1 MDLQTCGRQSWR
13 SRPSAKIRQATQIL
27 PDFLGGN
34 AVVFRKRGRPSVTKN
49 VRNFI
54 ENRPKMRPGPP
65 LGPLNEGRNPKM
77 ATSGVPSQFFLAGSR
92 FGRLGDLFLD
102 VFLPILGPPGDPKN
116 RPGEGHERNLGLQG
130 RSPDAKFS
138 RLGKKHVSDSFSNDF
153 RFKNGV
159 EKPCIS
165 GRHSHRK
172 VSQSKVRSKVRMRRI
187 IRKIQ
192 VRRPIRRNDKNRS
205 SKRGT
210 DKINETTSKN

>member
-65 LGPLNEGRNPKM
+65 MGPLNEGRNPTM
-77 ATSGVPSQFFLAGSR
+77 ATSGVPSEFFLAGSR
-92 FGRLGDLFLD
+92 FERLANLFLD

-116 RPGEGHERNLGLQG
+116 RPGEGHERILGLQEG
-130 RSPDAKFS
+130 FQDANFS
-138 RLGKKHVSDSFSNDF
+138 RLGKKHVSDTFFERFSLQKRSRKNMHF
-153 RFKNGV
+153 R
-159 EKPCIS
+159 KPLAQKS
-165 GRHSHRK
+165 LSKQGPQ
-172 VSQSKVRSKVRMRRI
+172 QSADA
-187 IRKIQ
+187 Q
-192 VRRPIRRNDKNRS
+192 NH
-205 SKRGT
+205 T
-210 DKINETTSKN
+210 